1 MLRKSN
7 KVDTPTD
14 PSIITPVMNEMSVNK
29 MYQYLEGEKISG
41 MYMMEFPFTGVVVES
56 RVAYGGRMK
65 HTVELDEPIMVYGA
79 VRSTIIVEGNE
90 IQ

>member
-1 MLRKSN
+1 
-7 KVDTPTD
+7 
-14 PSIITPVMNEMSVNK
+14 
-29 MYQYLEGEKISG
+29 MYQYLEGQKVSG
-41 MYMMEFPFTGVVVES
+41 MYMMEFPFTGVVTES

-79 VRSTIIVEGNE
+79 VRGTIIVEANE